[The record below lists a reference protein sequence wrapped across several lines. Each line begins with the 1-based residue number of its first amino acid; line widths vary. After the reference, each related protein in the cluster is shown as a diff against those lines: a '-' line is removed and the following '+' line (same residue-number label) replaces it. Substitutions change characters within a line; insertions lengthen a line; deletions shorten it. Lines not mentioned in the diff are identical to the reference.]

1 LVYVFLFFKG
11 GDLKEKDNGMIGL
24 LGGGISGC
32 FRNLTSQEEKETST
46 YLKKSENNHFLD
58 FGDGKKVGHPLIAS
72 RMKRIIGDHGI
83 EAIEIFNKLVWGHP
97 EDQINKEVDFKI
109 AIKMAVELKKQ

>member
-1 LVYVFLFFKG
+1 
-11 GDLKEKDNGMIGL
+11 LKEKDNGMIGL

-32 FRNLTSQEEKETST
+32 FRNLTSQEERETST
-46 YLKKSENNHFLD
+46 YLKKPENNHFLD

-97 EDQINKEVDFKI
+97 EDQINKEVDLQI